1 MNLKS
6 DNWPKWFRWRIKLW
20 ILLFITKQLLRRLW
34 LTNTHIG
41 RSLSCKWSPPKQ
53 FKQCVK
59 RLTKNVFYNLCGKG
73 VFFESL
79 EFMCRVTY
87 GGVVE
92 RGWVWLGEDWSSS
105 MEGVNTRVRGFFGWV
120 ETWMSWTITVIW
132 RSSCGVILNHFTVEW
147 VKILDCGAPPK
158 VNHLD
163 NPPRGIRMICLSCS
177 H

>member
-1 MNLKS
+1 M
-6 DNWPKWFRWRIKLW
+6 F
-20 ILLFITKQLLRRLW
+20 FIAFYIALSSFQIGLYKFIFHFYQSYTFFFVHSPNVCKW
-34 LTNTHIG
+34 LTLPLSL
-41 RSLSCKWSPPKQ
+41 RSVHSWVLLKVLWG
-53 FKQCVK
+53 FRV
-59 RLTKNVFYNLCGKG
+59 YMKG
-73 VFFESL
+73 DIW
-79 EFMCRVTY
+79 
-87 GGVVE
+87 GVVE